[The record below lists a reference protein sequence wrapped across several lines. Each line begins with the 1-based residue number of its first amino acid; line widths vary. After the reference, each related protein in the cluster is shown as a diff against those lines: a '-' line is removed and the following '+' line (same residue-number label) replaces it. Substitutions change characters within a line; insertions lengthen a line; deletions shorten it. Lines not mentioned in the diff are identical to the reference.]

1 MTRVALMVL
10 LFTLDGCID
19 IATRLQPE
27 DASVN
32 EALYGEDC
40 IPTFFGFGFG
50 TATIER
56 AMADVGPDKDFS
68 THDVNGVHIS
78 KVRRVELHDFQVLSF
93 GNRCVEVVGE

>member
-1 MTRVALMVL
+1 MTRVVLMVL

-32 EALYGEDC
+32 EALYGEDWVPIC
-40 IPTFFGFGFG
+40 FGFGFG
-50 TATIER
+50 TATIEK
-56 AMADVGPDKDFS
+56 AMADAGPDKDFS